1 MPGDETFEVLEQ
13 QPGVVPLGL
22 QLSDLLVLLQD
33 LLPSLVQLLRQCREF
48 LKRKTACFYLGS

>member
-1 MPGDETFEVLEQ
+1 MPGDETLEVLEQ

-33 LLPSLVQLLRQCREF
+33 LLPSLVQLLRQGREF
-48 LKRKTACFYLGS
+48 LKR